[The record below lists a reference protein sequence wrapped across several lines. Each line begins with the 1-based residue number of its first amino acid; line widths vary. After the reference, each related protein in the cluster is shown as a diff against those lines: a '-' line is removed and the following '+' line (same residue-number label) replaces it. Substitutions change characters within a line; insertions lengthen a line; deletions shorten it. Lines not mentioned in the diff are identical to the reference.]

1 MLNLAATPSPED
13 STQTTAWALEC
24 SHFCVGIMSR
34 LMLCDEKV
42 RLVQEW
48 SRTVEEY
55 SQAVAK
61 LNSKSVTSAQEL
73 ASLKILV
80 NDCRCVAERARLA
93 FESHVSEHS
102 C

>member
-1 MLNLAATPSPED
+1 
-13 STQTTAWALEC
+13 
-24 SHFCVGIMSR
+24 
-34 LMLCDEKV
+34 MLCDEKV

-73 ASLKILV
+73 ASLKIFV
-80 NDCRCVAERARLA
+80 NDCRCVAERAGSPLKSR
-93 FESHVSEHS
+93 VSEHARDS
-102 C
+102 RTVAE

>member
-1 MLNLAATPSPED
+1 
-13 STQTTAWALEC
+13 
-24 SHFCVGIMSR
+24 
-34 LMLCDEKV
+34 MLCDEKV

-61 LNSKSVTSAQEL
+61 LNSKSVTSAEEL
-73 ASLKILV
+73 ASLKILI
-80 NDCRCVAERARLA
+80 NDSHYVAERARLA
-93 FESHVSEHS
+93 FESHVAEHG